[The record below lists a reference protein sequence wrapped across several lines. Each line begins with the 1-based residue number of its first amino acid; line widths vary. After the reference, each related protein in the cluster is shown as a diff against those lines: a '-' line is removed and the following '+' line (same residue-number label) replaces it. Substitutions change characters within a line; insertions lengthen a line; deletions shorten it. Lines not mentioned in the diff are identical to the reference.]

1 MGRNQGVSFSLIR
14 GQPAHTAVLSCKW
27 QQRTVRLPL
36 LEVALCCSC
45 DRPTTNLTSNVKFA
59 GRESIFQLGEL
70 ENDQALNPKSLPVG
84 WKQKLQYKLNTMVLQ
99 YCCSTE
105 KTQKLVQILPVG
117 LTKEVSLPLNFTG
130 IALSLPGATQLKVVG
145 QLYWKEWYCL
155 ASLVHQHN
163 GLDPVC
169 HVPSKPLRWEDRSS
183 CISHHGVREAQHTR
197 KTKLIYF
204 LGTYLGCLPSR
215 HSSLFRLQWAVQ
227 GWQQTPQAPWLF
239 LRKSSSRSL

>member
-1 MGRNQGVSFSLIR
+1 M
-14 GQPAHTAVLSCKW
+14 
-27 QQRTVRLPL
+27 
-36 LEVALCCSC
+36 
-45 DRPTTNLTSNVKFA
+45 KFA

-145 QLYWKEWYCL
+145 QLY
-155 ASLVHQHN
+155 
-163 GLDPVC
+163 
-169 HVPSKPLRWEDRSS
+169 
-183 CISHHGVREAQHTR
+183 
-197 KTKLIYF
+197 
-204 LGTYLGCLPSR
+204 
-215 HSSLFRLQWAVQ
+215 
-227 GWQQTPQAPWLF
+227 
-239 LRKSSSRSL
+239 